1 MRVSFGIGRS
11 RRGLAA
17 VACMVALAVCGSDL
31 ALTTPVEAE
40 VEEAQPDQR
49 STPQLEIVRGDP
61 DADPAALPGVA
72 SSGAVV
78 AQDEVPEGTF
88 WPAPGRSPAEA
99 WNTAKGGGFVEGQS
113 QLASELTTEVR
124 KVWRNP
130 DGSTTEELATTP
142 VRFREGSGG
151 WREYDHSLSSKNGRL
166 VPLAA
171 PADEFISKKSDDGV
185 VVQVQTDAGP
195 VGLEQ
200 PDAKS
205 ASATVAG
212 ESVMFENAVDDSAD
226 LVVGLFPGGFKTTV
240 VVPDADPGRESF
252 EQILTVPEGTTAR
265 NGGPGVELYDKD
277 GVLVGSYGSGMAYDS
292 ADHPAETEVF
302 TQMTGQDGTKVAVQV
317 SIDAKWLTA
326 KDRQFPV
333 EIDPTFSQH
342 ANAVGAM
349 DTYVQSNIV
358 NTPQSNST
366 ELKVGKAY
374 GTTYLRRALVK
385 FDTASLV
392 GSNRVVT
399 DATLSMVNTYS
410 PSCTAR
416 AVEVRSLGAAFNA
429 NTVWSN
435 QPGYGGTTI
444 VSPSV
449 AKGYSSSCP
458 AGLLTVDISELA
470 QKWVNGSTNHG
481 IGIKAVSESDN
492 LAGKTFASA
501 ETFGPPTLT
510 VTYNVAPTNAT
521 LKAPGV
527 DDTMVTPQ
535 PVLEVN
541 PGSDPDGDPLRYWWT
556 VSTNSDGTGQI
567 LSSGWQSPGKT
578 SWKVPGGSLLNGVT
592 YYWTAHTWD
601 GVTMPTSPPARR
613 AFTVDFRL
621 GDAGSWP
628 FDEMGPAKVNLSTGN
643 LIVSTGSPTFSTVGG
658 GIGAS
663 YTYNSNA
670 SPITGWTG
678 SYYSSY
684 EASTKRPASNQE
696 PSVVRRDTTASFQ
709 WGPGVPSPG
718 MPTDNTYGKWT
729 GYLRVPTTGSYMLGA
744 TCDTPGVTSTGGVK
758 VTFGGAVQDNW
769 SACNPK
775 PANPWTGAVSLTA
788 GQVVKVDV
796 EHWTGTGDANLNLKV
811 RGPGIAPTGVNGGID
826 VPSDWMSTKAPAL
839 PEGWSIS
846 ADVDGAT
853 VYREAVIAQ
862 DGVTFIDVEETSTRF
877 RWDQAKKAYIAPAG
891 EYGTVGR
898 SSNGGVSLLDADGM
912 TYEFG
917 PDGKLLSVTSALD
930 DTNQATAQMTWEGD
944 PLRLTKITDPVSGR
958 KISLYYAGDTQCP
971 TAPPAHLVAAPGGM
985 LCALDYS
992 DFSGDET
999 VFWYHPTGQLARIV
1013 DPGNEVTDFGYDSE
1027 GRMGKTR
1034 DPLAADAV
1042 AAGIRTDNDT
1052 TFTQYTYSALSGKAT
1067 SITLP
1072 EPNAGEARPS
1082 HSYSYAASG
1091 TDVFAA
1097 GLTSTTGRLRQVSF
1111 DGKGRTT
1118 SEEDQ
1123 AGRKSYT
1130 LWDDQD
1136 RVLSTWDTATNLK
1149 TTSVYDSF
1157 GNQTDE
1163 WGPAPLSWW
1172 AAANAAGAPKVSDQ
1186 PNTPHTST
1194 RYDEGIDTLAATWWS
1209 NPDFAGAPKART
1221 TGIATPA
1228 GANTG
1233 SKLIYQDWG
1242 AGGPAELGAGSQDF
1256 SGRLTGYIN
1265 FTNTSAWDLRVT
1277 SLAGK
1282 IRIIVDDRLVVDGW
1296 NGAGG
1301 TIAGTYVPPTSGW
1314 KPVTIE
1320 YSNPSGAAAFGTW
1333 WRQGS
1338 AAYARVPASAMK
1350 PGYGLATSSTDPMG
1364 TVSNTSYTDAAAA
1377 LGPED
1382 GLATKFIADAGNLN
1396 LTSTTTYDDGFR
1408 RSVAETRPLGLV
1420 SRSTI
1425 GFYGATE
1432 TVDNPCTTGA
1442 DPANQGGA
1450 GQYSRDANPDG
1461 SGDGQGLTTE
1471 TVYDARGQG
1480 VAIRTGTES
1489 WTCTTYD
1496 DRGRT
1501 SKVEVPTI
1509 ADMRGRTTTVDWSVD
1524 DNPLVVSLTDTI
1536 SGGASHVVT
1545 SEVDLLGRTRR
1556 YQDAWGMV
1564 TVSSY
1569 DQVGRPSSVESPA
1582 GIRTVSFDNN
1592 GNQGSTILDGVTV
1605 ATPHFDSAGRLSW
1618 TEYSNGI
1625 KSDPVVYDSF
1635 GREASRV
1642 WRRSSDSA
1650 ILFSEVVSYDLLGR
1664 IINVV
1669 TDGNDP
1675 NPAGDDRTYDNVGR
1689 LIDAWTTERDATGA
1703 VSNLHR
1709 TYNFGATSACSG
1721 ASQAHSGLNSNRTS
1735 QTVGTAITTYCY
1747 DAADRLTSASE
1758 PGIGVIDYDSHGNTT
1773 EIWGET
1779 RVYDVSNRHIGTTNG
1794 SAELSFERDATGRI
1808 ISRKV
1813 SSPPGPVVEERY
1825 GYTALGDSP
1834 AMVLN
1839 EFNVVVETILSL
1851 PGGALRVDGG
1861 SMAGVWSLPNLRGD
1875 IVVTTDMAGAQKG
1888 PTAFYG
1894 PYGEVGASS
1903 QAGASER
1910 MYGFLGQDQR
1920 HTEAGSDLAMT
1931 LEMGARQYDPNLGR
1945 FLQVDPVVG
1954 GSANAYDYVSGDPVN
1969 DKDLGGE
1976 CSASKQCRSNGKWS
1990 AWGQT
1995 KSDWLTGVS
2004 ACAVVCW
2011 EHVGYQER
2019 SRVVTVNYG
2028 RGFKRTFR
2036 QSQRQ
2041 TVYRRGWG
2049 VGAFGFTISGG
2060 YRTKVE
2066 RSMSQPSGK
2075 SLGYYQNGRAIS
2087 RGTFYSRCGY
2097 RCDTSI

>member
-17 VACMVALAVCGSDL
+17 VACLVALAVCGSDL
-31 ALTTPVEAE
+31 ALTTPAEAE
-40 VEEAQPDQR
+40 VEEAQPEQR
-49 STPQLEIVRGDP
+49 STRELDIVRGDP
-61 DADPAALPGVA
+61 DADPAALPGVS

-142 VRFREGSGG
+142 VRFREGSGA
-151 WREYDHSLSSKNGRL
+151 WREYDHSLSSKDGRL

-200 PDAKS
+200 PDTKS
-205 ASATVAG
+205 APATVAG
-212 ESVMFENAVDDSAD
+212 ETVMFENAVDGSAD

-277 GVLVGSYGSGMAYDS
+277 GVPIGSYGSGMAYDS
-292 ADHPAETEVF
+292 AEHPAEAEVF
-302 TQMTGQDGTKVAVQV
+302 TRMTGQDGTKVAVQV

-399 DATLSMVNTYS
+399 AATLSMVNTYS

-435 QPGYGGTTI
+435 QPGYGGTTM

-449 AKGYSSSCP
+449 AKGYNSSCP

-501 ETFGPPTLT
+501 ETFAPPTLT
-510 VTYNVAPTNAT
+510 VTYNLAPTNAT
-521 LKAPGV
+521 LKAPAA
-527 DDTMVTPQ
+527 DDTMVTTQ
-535 PVLEVN
+535 PTLEVN

-592 YYWTAHTWD
+592 YYWTVHTWD

-658 GIGAS
+658 GMGAS

-678 SYYSSY
+678 AYYSSY

-696 PSVVRRDTTASFQ
+696 PSVVRRDTTASFE
-709 WGPGVPSPG
+709 WGPGAPAPG
-718 MPTDNTYGKWT
+718 MPVDNTYGKWT

-758 VTFGGAVQDNW
+758 VTFGGAVQDDW

-788 GQVVKVDV
+788 GQVVKVDL
-796 EHWTGTGDANLNLKV
+796 EHWTGTGHANLNLKI
-811 RGPGIAPTGVNGGID
+811 RGPGIAPPGVNGGMD

-862 DGVTFIDVEETSTRF
+862 DGVTFVDVEETSTRF
-877 RWDQAKKAYIAPAG
+877 RWDQTQKAYIAPAG

-912 TYEFG
+912 VYEFG

-930 DTNQATAQMTWEGD
+930 DTNQATAQMTWEGN

-958 KISLYYAGDTQCP
+958 KINLYYAGDTPCP
-971 TAPPAHLVAAPGGM
+971 TAPPANLAAAPGGM
-985 LCALDYS
+985 LCSLDYS
-992 DFSGDET
+992 DFSGGET

-1027 GRMGKTR
+1027 GRMSKTR

-1042 AAGIRTDNDT
+1042 AAGIRADNDT
-1052 TFTQYTYSALSGKAT
+1052 TFTQYTYSAPSGKAT

-1082 HSYSYAASG
+1082 HSYSYAALG
-1091 TDVFAA
+1091 ADVFAA
-1097 GLTSTTGRLRQVSF
+1097 GLTSTTGRMRKVSF

-1118 SEEDQ
+1118 SDEDQ
-1123 AGRKSYT
+1123 AGRKRFS

-1157 GNQTDE
+1157 GNRTDE

-1172 AAANAAGAPKVSDQ
+1172 TAPDAADAPKASDQ
-1186 PNTPHTST
+1186 LNTPHTST

-1209 NPDFAGAPKART
+1209 NPDFSGAPKART

-1242 AGGPAELGAGSQDF
+1242 AGGPAELGAGSHDF

-1265 FTNTSAWDLRVT
+1265 FTNTTAWDLRVT

-1282 IRIIVDDRLVVDGW
+1282 IRILVDNQLVIDGW
-1296 NGAGG
+1296 NGTGG
-1301 TIAGTYVPPTSGW
+1301 TITGTYAPPTSGW
-1314 KPVTIE
+1314 KPITIE
-1320 YSNPSGAAAFGTW
+1320 YSNPAGNAAFGTW

-1338 AAYARVPASAMK
+1338 AAYARIPATAMT
-1350 PGYGLATSSTDPMG
+1350 PGYGLETSRTDPVGATTDPVG
-1364 TVSNTSYTDAAAA
+1364 TITTTSYTDAAAN

-1382 GLATKFIADAGNLN
+1382 GL
-1396 LTSTTTYDDGFR
+1396 
-1408 RSVAETRPLGLV
+1408 SVATTIDPTGLALVNRTSYEGPGGYRREV
-1420 SRSTI
+1420 SHQL
-1425 GFYGATE
+1425 
-1432 TVDNPCTTGA
+1432 PTGA
-1442 DPANQGGA
+1442 ASTVATSYYEAAEVSDVPCSGGEKGVNQGGMTKRVTA
-1450 GQYSRDANPDG
+1450 ADPSG
-1461 SGDGQGLTTE
+1461 SGNNGVARA
-1471 TVYDARGQG
+1471 TVYDKQGRAAATQVVADGPNNWSCTFFDARS
-1480 VAIRTGTES
+1480 RP
-1489 WTCTTYD
+1489 TTV
-1496 DRGRT
+1496 T
-1501 SKVEVPTI
+1501 SP
-1509 ADMRGRTTTVDWSVD
+1509 DLPQRPGRTTTTNYAAEA
-1524 DNPLVVSLTDTI
+1524 NPLVTSVTDTVA
-1536 SGGASHVVT
+1536 GQTDRTVT
-1545 SEVDLLGRTRR
+1545 TIVDLLGHVRQ
-1556 YQDAWGMV
+1556 YGDAWGNITV
-1564 TVSSY
+1564 TTY
-1569 DQVGRPSSVESPA
+1569 DQVGRIIQVESAVGTQTTTYDPF
-1582 GIRTVSFDNN
+1582 GNEGTTV
-1592 GNQGSTILDGVTV
+1592 LDGTTL
-1605 ATPHFDSAGRLSW
+1605 ATPHYDSAGRLDW
-1618 TEYSNGI
+1618 VQYANGT
-1625 KSDPVVYDSF
+1625 KTDPVTRDAL
-1635 GREASRV
+1635 GRETGSA
-1642 WRRSSDSA
+1642 WRNTATNTVLSTETSVLDKA
-1650 ILFSEVVSYDLLGR
+1650 GR
-1664 IINVV
+1664 LTELT

-1675 NPAGDDRTYDNVGR
+1675 RPGAPNYTYDAAGR
-1689 LIDAWTTERDATGA
+1689 LTDAWTTTRDSAGTIG
-1703 VSNLHR
+1703 SLH
-1709 TYNFGATSACSG
+1709 TAYGFGTAASSCASG
-1721 ASQAHSGLNSNRTS
+1721 TEPLAGKNTNRTS
-1735 QTVGTAITTYCY
+1735 QTIGDGSSAVTTSYCY
-1747 DAADRLTSASE
+1747 DAADRLVSTTEA
-1758 PGIGVIDYDSHGNTT
+1758 GVGAPIYDSHGNTT
-1773 EIWGET
+1773 MLWSEI
-1779 RVYDVSNRHIGTTNG
+1779 RSYDSTDRHAATIHDGTTVTYT
-1794 SAELSFERDATGRI
+1794 RDGADRI
-1808 ISRKV
+1808 IARE
-1813 SSPPGPVVEERY
+1813 VVNAANETQRY
-1825 GYTALGDSP
+1825 GYTGDGDSP
-1834 AMVLN
+1834 DLTLDSSGGI
-1839 EFNVVVETILSL
+1839 VERTVSL
-1851 PGGALRVDGG
+1851 PAGGLVTFRALEQ
-1861 SMAGVWSLPNLRGD
+1861 VWSLPNLHGD
-1875 IVVTTDMAGAQKG
+1875 AVVVTDAFSVTQGPQRTYDPFGNTSGQPLVDNSAGA
-1888 PTAFYG
+1888 FDYG
-1894 PYGEVGASS
+1894 WLGAHQRTTEHQS
-1903 QAGASER
+1903 
-1910 MYGFLGQDQR
+1910 GFAQ
-1920 HTEAGSDLAMT
+1920 TV
-1931 LEMGARQYDPNLGR
+1931 EMGARQYDPMLGR
-1945 FLQVDPVVG
+1945 FLQVDPVEG
-1954 GSANAYDYVSGDPVN
+1954 GSANDYDYSNADPVN
-1969 DKDLGGE
+1969 ESDLNGT
-1976 CSASKQCRSNGKWS
+1976 CSTNNKGWGARLRNARCRASNGITT
-1990 AWGQT
+1990 T
-1995 KSDWLTGVS
+1995 KKVYKAAKKEFANFRRDLRDVGVIPFVKAAYPYLRARAS
-2004 ACAVVCW
+2004 QAARGGRLV
-2011 EHVGYQER
+2011 YQ
-2019 SRVVTVNYG
+2019 YG
-2028 RGFKRTFR
+2028 RAQFRKAGRTL
-2036 QSQRQ
+2036 
-2041 TVYRRGWG
+2041 RRWD
-2049 VGAFGFTISGG
+2049 
-2060 YRTKVE
+2060 E
-2066 RSMSQPSGK
+2066 W
-2075 SLGYYQNGRAIS
+2075 LGR
-2087 RGTFYSRCGY
+2087 RFPPPKCG
-2097 RCDTSI
+2097 C